1 MDKAKLVEEQGKQC
15 SGIVKVD
22 PRLPLDERQV
32 FKLKSS
38 WKAITRH
45 PFVCLT
51 DYNPLFIFICGLVSH
66 Q

>member
-1 MDKAKLVEEQGKQC
+1 MGCNQSNIQMDKAKLVVEQEKQC
-15 SGIVKVD
+15 SGTVKVD

-45 PFVCLT
+45 KAETGVEMFVR
-51 DYNPLFIFICGLVSH
+51 
-66 Q
+66 

>member
-1 MDKAKLVEEQGKQC
+1 MGCNQSNIQMDKAKLVVEQEKQC

-38 WKAITRH
+38 WKAIARH
-45 PFVCLT
+45 ITETGIEMFVR
-51 DYNPLFIFICGLVSH
+51 
-66 Q
+66 